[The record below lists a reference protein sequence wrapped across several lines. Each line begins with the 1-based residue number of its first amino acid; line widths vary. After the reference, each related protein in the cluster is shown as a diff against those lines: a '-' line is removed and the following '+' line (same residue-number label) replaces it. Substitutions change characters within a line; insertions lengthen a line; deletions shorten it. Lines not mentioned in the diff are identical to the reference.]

1 MDLNL
6 SKDEKKFLIY
16 IVRKTIA
23 DKLKIDYEEKNLK
36 LDHTSIDNKLLG
48 NFVTLHIKNNLRGCI
63 GYIKGIKPF
72 IEQLKEV
79 SIQSAFHDPRFPPL
93 SKDEFNDIKIEITI
107 LSPFQEIKDLY
118 DFIIGEDGL
127 YLQYK
132 FYSGLFLPQV
142 ATEQGWNKQQF
153 LENLTYKA
161 GLYPE
166 ILKNKEIKLFKF
178 KGYII
183 SEDNI

>member
-1 MDLNL
+1 MNLNL
-6 SKDEKKFLIY
+6 NKEEKKYLIY
-16 IVRKTIA
+16 TAKKTIA
-23 DKLKIDYEEKNLK
+23 DHLKINYNEVEPEIKK
-36 LDHTSIDNKLLG
+36 TKIDNEYYGL
-48 NFVTLHIKNNLRGCI
+48 FVTLHIDENLRGCI

-72 IEQLKEV
+72 ITQLKEL

-93 SKDEFNDIKIEITI
+93 TKEEFNKIKIEITI
-107 LSPFQEIKDLY
+107 LSPFEKIDDMY
-118 DFIIGEDGL
+118 DFILGEDGL
-127 YLQYK
+127 YLEYK
-132 FYSGLFLPQV
+132 YYSGLFLPQV
-142 ATEQGWNKQQF
+142 ATEQGWTKKQF

-166 ILKNKEIKLFKF
+166 ILNNKDIKIFKF